1 MSYQFVKYI
10 YLINAE
16 FIYRKCRNKTLF
28 INHNCKY
35 LIKAKTTCKIN
46 GRIFPL
52 SFRKLCPAL
61 KSYKVENYTTK
72 LKAYSLWPVYV
83 LPIDLTNSLLL
94 ILLYQ
99 SYNKLATY
107 YDFNIF
113 RKIKNKITIPNCFL
127 RTLIHTIDL
136 ILIYSRWITNLTS

>member
-1 MSYQFVKYI
+1 MSAPKRRLNFFNVLPITGQSRLRDAKIIFFRRKQRTLKI
-10 YLINAE
+10 ISICKIHLINGE

-28 INHNCKY
+28 IHYNCKY

-46 GRIFPL
+46 GRMFPL

-94 ILLYQ
+94 ILLY
-99 SYNKLATY
+99 
-107 YDFNIF
+107 
-113 RKIKNKITIPNCFL
+113 
-127 RTLIHTIDL
+127 
-136 ILIYSRWITNLTS
+136 

>member
-1 MSYQFVKYI
+1 MSAPKRRLKFFNVLPITGQSRLRDAKIIFFRRKQRTLKIMSYQFVKYI

-94 ILLYQ
+94 ILLY
-99 SYNKLATY
+99 
-107 YDFNIF
+107 
-113 RKIKNKITIPNCFL
+113 
-127 RTLIHTIDL
+127 
-136 ILIYSRWITNLTS
+136 